1 MTTNPMPTT
10 SPTVDERDER
20 KRKRAAILK
29 FSLAGAAVLG
39 IGAAA
44 TSAAWTDDAWFTA
57 GASAI
62 DPSTALDLRG
72 TYVDSGTPGAG
83 DFEMADTNVTAV
95 EIPDG
100 VFAGLTAGD
109 EVTVPVWI
117 MNAGDNELQITSADP
132 VVSGVLFAPG
142 GATAELGSVPPSLA
156 VDEMV
161 SVDLTIS
168 LDADADADEFGG
180 AEGTVQVQFQG
191 SVANRT

>member
-1 MTTNPMPTT
+1 MTTIPNTT
-10 SPTVDERDER
+10 TVDERDER

-44 TSAAWTDDAWFTA
+44 TSAAWTDDAWFSA

-62 DPSTALDLRG
+62 DPSTAINLQG
-72 TYVDSGTPGAG
+72 AYVDSGTPDVS
-83 DFEMADTNVTAV
+83 DFKPADTDVTAV
-95 EIPDG
+95 QIPVG
-100 VFAGLTAGD
+100 VFADLTAGD

-117 MNAGDNELQITSADP
+117 MNAGESELQITSADP
-132 VVSGVLFAPG
+132 VTSGDLFAPG

-156 VDEMV
+156 ADQMV

-168 LDADADADEFGG
+168 LDAEADADAFGG
-180 AEGTVQVQFQG
+180 AEGVVQVQFQG
-191 SVANRT
+191 SVANRA